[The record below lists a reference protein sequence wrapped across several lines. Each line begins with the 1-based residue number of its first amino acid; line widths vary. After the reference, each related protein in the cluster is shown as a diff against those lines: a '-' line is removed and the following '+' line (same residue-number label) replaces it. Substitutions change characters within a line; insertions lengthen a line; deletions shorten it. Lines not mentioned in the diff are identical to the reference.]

1 MGQGTNRLGWTLL
14 ALATLAPGTLGCV
27 RGPSVTTDLELRR
40 VVLYRNGVG
49 YFERSGEVD
58 DDIIRFRVRR
68 EQVGDFLG
76 SLAVVTRERGGVR
89 GVSFPSFEEQTP
101 PPPTPCLRPDGNCPP
116 TPPWR
121 PDPMM
126 DVDVEMDGRSH
137 EVTVA
142 YVVEAPVWRP
152 TYRIVLGEN
161 RQASLLQGWAVV
173 QNLSGEDWTDVE
185 LTVTEGAPL
194 TFRAD
199 LATPFTPYRPVVT
212 DYGEVVQ
219 APVSSLVSMGERARN
234 QLPSSA
240 AGPGGGYADS
250 DSDAIYD
257 YNDACPYEPETYNGM
272 EDGDGCPDYGRVALE
287 SGDYGG
293 YYDDLAAGSG
303 GAAMGRMASAE
314 SLSAPMAPGMYQ
326 AAPVAPPPPPPPPT
340 VATGGASQSLA
351 LLAARAQEGGITTYR
366 AGETVTVPDESST
379 MIAIF
384 NDPVDAEDTLLF
396 QPDGGV
402 PDSSQN
408 PFRVVRF
415 TNDVGVSL
423 ERGPMAILGRGQFL
437 GQGILE
443 PLPPG
448 ATTSIPYA
456 LERAVVVMID
466 REETPEEARL
476 VKIVRGRVTVQ
487 RFSVLKTL
495 YEVRNLGDDDLKL
508 WINHARRIGWE
519 LATRPEGTEETGE
532 GAALMPLPLPGGETT
547 TFEVQ
552 EKSPT
557 TVEVE
562 LLTPLARQAIA
573 AYLSGPAVDAVA
585 GPVLQRAIDVSD
597 RLAQM
602 EEQRGQLEQ
611 KRREIQQ
618 LMTEIRAD
626 LQVLGNNPAA
636 QQLKERLTR
645 NLEEQT
651 NEYQRLT
658 TQIVE
663 LNSQAGQMR
672 VELAEAIRAID
683 LDVQPE
689 PTDPTDES
697 P

>member
-1 MGQGTNRLGWTLL
+1 MGRGSKRHGAKLPVLVVL
-14 ALATLAPGTLGCV
+14 AGLAAGCA
-27 RGPSVTTDLELRR
+27 RTPSVATDLELRR

-49 YFERSGEVD
+49 YFERSGSVD
-58 DDIIRFRVRR
+58 EDIIRFRVRR

-89 GVSFPSFEEQTP
+89 GVSFPSFAEQEP
-101 PPPTPCLRPDGNCPP
+101 PPPPPPCTRPAAECPP
-116 TPPWR
+116 PPPPWR

-126 DVDVEMDGRSH
+126 DVDVEMDGKPH
-137 EVTVA
+137 QVTVA

-152 TYRIVLGEN
+152 TYRIVLGEEG
-161 RQASLLQGWAVV
+161 RSSLLQGWAVV
-173 QNLSGEDWTDVE
+173 QNLSGEDWKDVE

-199 LATPFTPYRPVVT
+199 LATPFVPYRPVVT

-219 APVSSLVSMGERARN
+219 APVSSLVSLGDRARTAR
-234 QLPSSA
+234 PAATAPGGRGHAASA
-240 AGPGGGYADS
+240 AGVIGDEV
-250 DSDAIYD
+250 
-257 YNDACPYEPETYNGM
+257 EPA
-272 EDGDGCPDYGRVALE
+272 EDGWATE
-287 SGDYGG
+287 
-293 YYDDLAAGSG
+293 AARWG
-303 GAAMGRMASAE
+303 GAGE
-314 SLSAPMAPGMYQ
+314 SMAPALPP
-326 AAPVAPPPPPPPPT
+326 AAAFAPPPPG

-366 AGETVTVPDESST
+366 AEGPVSVPDESST

-384 NDPVDAEDTLLF
+384 NDPVEADDTLLY
-396 QPDGGV
+396 QPDDGV
-402 PDSSQN
+402 PDSRRN

-437 GQGILE
+437 GQGILD

-456 LERAVVVMID
+456 LERSVVVSVD

-487 RFSVLKTL
+487 RFSVLRTR
-495 YEVRNLGDDDLKL
+495 YEARNLGHDDLRL
-508 WINHARRIGWE
+508 WIHHARRSGWD
-519 LATRPEGTEETGE
+519 LAGRPEGTEETGE
-532 GAALMPLPLPGGETT
+532 GAALMPLELPAGEATAL
-547 TFEVQ
+547 EVQ

-573 AYLSGPAVDAVA
+573 AYLEGPAVDAAA
-585 GPVLQRAIDVSD
+585 GPVLRRAIEASD

-602 EEQRGQLEQ
+602 EERRGQLEQ
-611 KRREIQQ
+611 RRREIQQ
-618 LMTEIRAD
+618 LMQEIRAD
-626 LQVLGNNPAA
+626 LQVLGNNPAS
-636 QQLKERLTR
+636 QELKERLTR

-651 NEYQRLT
+651 AEYQRLT
-658 TQIVE
+658 AQIVE
-663 LNSQAGQMR
+663 LNTQAGQLR

-683 LDVQPE
+683 LTVEPE
-689 PTDPTDES
+689 PTAGDR
-697 P
+697 

>member
-1 MGQGTNRLGWTLL
+1 MGRGSRRPGATWLVL
-14 ALATLAPGTLGCV
+14 AAAAAGAWGCA
-27 RGPSVTTDLELRR
+27 RTPSVATDLELRR

-49 YFERSGEVD
+49 YFERSGTVD
-58 DDIIRFRVRR
+58 EDIIRFRVRR

-89 GVSFPSFEEQTP
+89 GVSFPSFEEQEP
-101 PPPTPCLRPDGNCPP
+101 PPPPPPCTRPAAECPP
-116 TPPWR
+116 PPPPWR

-126 DVDVEMDGRSH
+126 DVDVEMDGRPH

-152 TYRIVLGEN
+152 TYRIVLGEGG
-161 RQASLLQGWAVV
+161 RASLLQGWAVV
-173 QNLSGEDWTDVE
+173 QNLSGEDWKDVE
-185 LTVTEGAPL
+185 LAVTEGAPL

-199 LATPFTPYRPVVT
+199 LATPFVPYRPVVT

-219 APVSSLVSMGERARN
+219 APVSSLVSLSDRQRRAM
-234 QLPSSA
+234 PASA
-240 AGPGGGYADS
+240 ATGGAGQAGWGGDAFDDEAEFTADGYA
-250 DSDAIYD
+250 
-257 YNDACPYEPETYNGM
+257 P
-272 EDGDGCPDYGRVALE
+272 
-287 SGDYGG
+287 
-293 YYDDLAAGSG
+293 
-303 GAAMGRMASAE
+303 GAAMRAAAPE
-314 SLSAPMAPGMYQ
+314 SVAMPLPQ
-326 AAPVAPPPPPPPPT
+326 TAPVAPPPPA

-366 AGETVTVPDESST
+366 AEGPVSVPDESST
-379 MIAIF
+379 LIAIF
-384 NDPVDAEDTLLF
+384 NDPIDAEDTLLY

-402 PDSSQN
+402 PDSRQN

-437 GQGILE
+437 GQGILD

-456 LERAVVVMID
+456 LERSVVVSVD

-487 RFSVLKTL
+487 RFSVLKTR
-495 YEVRNLGDDDLKL
+495 YEARNLGDGDLRL
-508 WINHARRIGWE
+508 WIHHARRSGWD

-532 GAALMPLPLPGGETT
+532 GAALMPLDLPAGEATEL
-547 TFEVQ
+547 EVQ

-557 TVEVE
+557 KVEVE

-573 AYLSGPAVDAVA
+573 AYLEGPAVDAVA
-585 GPVLQRAIDVSD
+585 GPVLRRAIEASD

-611 KRREIQQ
+611 RRREIQQ
-618 LMTEIRAD
+618 LMQEIRAD
-626 LQVLGNNPAA
+626 LQVLGNNPAS
-636 QQLKERLTR
+636 QELKERLTR

-651 NEYQRLT
+651 AEYQRLT
-658 TQIVE
+658 AQIVE
-663 LNSQAGQMR
+663 INTQAGQMR

-683 LDVQPE
+683 LTVEPE
-689 PTDPTDES
+689 PAEGGR
-697 P
+697 